1 MLKKPSPKA
10 LSQPILQFADVG
22 HKFVKIRIVPVHHRV
37 AHLKLRQIPTNLFQ
51 ESATILSINHRIAE
65 DALRNTDYFTGIA
78 KPCQSLTHILI
89 FSNIKDVL
97 GKKYF
102 SFFPAF
108 DTHFHL
114 SCIAIHLFKYYLVPN
129 IL

>member
-1 MLKKPSPKA
+1 MTSDLHTAERKV
-10 LSQPILQFADVG
+10 LS
-22 HKFVKIRIVPVHHRV
+22 
-37 AHLKLRQIPTNLFQ
+37 LRQTPTNLFQ

-89 FSNIKDVL
+89 FSNIKEEKK
-97 GKKYF
+97 KKYF